1 MPGWALSSSA
11 LFCVRGAQN
20 MMGLLKQQYPS
31 QLMPQLAARSQEAL
45 GAAAAA
51 FPTARAVDPSG
62 LQLFV
67 SAVEARARSP
77 ISDPRSLIPHRLT
90 IALQLAGIDLF
101 ALTQHAWRLEQGQ

>member
-1 MPGWALSSSA
+1 MHACTKRACRRACWHCLLSATQLSK
-11 LFCVRGAQN
+11 LHVRRAQN

-67 SAVEARARSP
+67 SAVEARPRSP
-77 ISDPRSLIPHRLT
+77 RS
-90 IALQLAGIDLF
+90 
-101 ALTQHAWRLEQGQ
+101 